1 MNELNTGD
9 MIFFSSG
16 CYSDYGVCGH
26 FVVMQDVSADTLKG
40 VEAKLNEEA
49 KMMEAGGKHMYDIEE
64 KFISALLRHGYIEPL
79 VVREIHLGSYREL
92 ETPWNE

>member
-1 MNELNTGD
+1 MNELNAD
-9 MIFFSSG
+9 DVIFFSSG
-16 CYSDYGVCGH
+16 CYSDYSVCGH

-49 KMMEAGGKHMYDIEE
+49 KKMEAKDKYMYDIHE
-64 KFISALLRHGYIEPL
+64 KFISALIRHGYIEPL
-79 VVREIHLGSYREL
+79 NVREIHLGNYREL